1 MFYFSNI
8 IYNQK
13 KESMFKMFEYNP
25 NLLGLINHFQ
35 KITKGEKYEN
45 YNGKLNYLSQV
56 LWSWTT
62 CLKCSEVEL
71 LVSSAL
77 KLNYLS

>member
-8 IYNQK
+8 IHNQK
-13 KESMFKMFEYNP
+13 KNQCLRFKQYNP

-56 LWSWTT
+56 LSSWTT
-62 CLKCSEVEL
+62 CLKCSQGHTRENVIL
-71 LVSSAL
+71 FA
-77 KLNYLS
+77 NY